1 MNHAL
6 APGVQIGRYMI
17 VSKIGAGGMGE
28 VYLAHDAELG
38 RPVALKFLSADVAS
52 DPQRM
57 RRFVQEARTVSAL
70 NHPNILTIYEF
81 GQADVARFIAAEYV
95 DGATLRQHAA
105 GRRLPLPEV
114 LDIGVQVASALA
126 AAHEVGIVHRDV
138 KPENIMIRRDGYV
151 KVVDFGL
158 AKLTQPQVPTGDLK
172 APTRRM
178 VETEPGVVMGT
189 VAYMSPEQA
198 RGLGVDART
207 DLWSLGVVLF
217 ELVTG
222 RLPFTGATPSDVM
235 AAVLT
240 SEPPRLEELAPAAPA
255 ELRLSL
261 RRVLAKEPGGRYQTA
276 AELLAD
282 LRRLRRRVE
291 AEAEAAD
298 TRGRSARTSPE
309 AARAAGAS
317 ADPADD
323 SQTPESY
330 AAPPD
335 QTLMQSVEIAH
346 VLFTD
351 IVGYSRLPMGEQGML
366 LRLLQE
372 VVRGTREFQRAQAA
386 DQLIRLP
393 TGDGMA
399 LVFFGNPVASAQCA
413 VEISRALSAHPE
425 LKLRMGVHAGPIYRV
440 SDINTNRN
448 VAGGG
453 INIAQRVMDY
463 GDAGHILVSGTAA
476 EVLGELGGWA
486 DKLHDLGEAEVKHG
500 VRVRLFNLYS
510 DEFGDP
516 HVPQKLLATRA
527 AMVTAAAGAAA
538 STGGAAARPT
548 LSAEYLVSG
557 AGRHKRGVILV
568 AGMFALAA
576 LVAAAF
582 VTRKLTWPGTPPAP
596 SQAMKF
602 VKVTSTGK
610 ADQAAISPD
619 GKYVVHVTS
628 EDGRQ
633 SLRMRQVNIASGE
646 QEIVPPA
653 EVGYRGLTFSPDGE
667 FINYVAAEKNVPPA
681 ALFRAP
687 ILGGPSK
694 RIITNAAGAVTFSP
708 DGKHLAFIR
717 DLVEQ
722 GTQVLVAAD
731 ADGGGE
737 RIVALRKFPNF
748 FKSVSWSPDGKTFA
762 CGVGSYVPTYTSY
775 VVTIPIEGG
784 AETRVSAQ
792 AWFSIGQV
800 AWMPD
805 GAGLIFNASEPGS
818 ASPDS
823 SQLWYVSYPGGE
835 VRRITND
842 LNNYSGVSLTAD
854 AGRLVTVQSATVSSL
869 WLMPHSDAARAT
881 QITSG
886 ISQGDGKEGFAWL
899 PGGRIVFSSKE
910 GGGEDIWVMN
920 ADGTGKRQLTSGSG
934 INTNPAASPDGRFV
948 VFTSTRGG
956 ASHIWRMDVDGS
968 DVKQLTSG
976 SGENYADVAPDGSWI
991 AYTLFAGKPT
1001 LWRVSMDGGTPSP
1014 LTDRQASSPAISPDG
1029 KTVASIYWEEEPNS
1043 RARIALLPS
1052 DGGEPLKT
1060 FDVAQATWGNVRW
1073 SPNGHALAYAVTIGG
1088 VSNLWSQPVAGG
1100 DPKPLTDFKAFQIFR
1115 FGWSREG
1122 EQLICARGI
1131 ESNDVVLISVFR

>member
-1 MNHAL
+1 MNHPL
-6 APGVQIGRYMI
+6 TPGVQIGRYMI
-17 VSKIGAGGMGE
+17 ASKIGAGGMGE

-38 RPVALKFLSADVAS
+38 RPVALKLLSADIAS

-57 RRFVQEARTVSAL
+57 QRFVQEAKSVSAL
-70 NHPNILTIYEF
+70 NHPNILTVYEF
-81 GQADVARFIAAEYV
+81 GQADGARFIAAEYV

-105 GRRLPLPEV
+105 GRRLPLQEV

-138 KPENIMIRRDGYV
+138 KPENVMIRRDGYV

-158 AKLTQPQVPTGDLK
+158 AKLTQPQMPTGDLI

-198 RGLGVDART
+198 RGLEVDART

-222 RLPFTGATPSDVM
+222 QRPFTGATPSDVM

-240 SEPPRLEELAPAAPA
+240 SEPSRLEDLAPAAPA
-255 ELRLSL
+255 ELRLIL
-261 RRVLAKEPGGRYQTA
+261 RRMLTKEPSGRYQTA
-276 AELLAD
+276 AELCAD
-282 LRRLRRRVE
+282 LRRLKRRVE
-291 AEAEAAD
+291 TETEAAD
-298 TRGRSARTSPE
+298 TREQYARTPP
-309 AARAAGAS
+309 AAAPAAGAPS
-317 ADPADD
+317 NPVDD
-323 SQTPESY
+323 SATPESF
-330 AAPPD
+330 AVPSD
-335 QTLMQSVEIAH
+335 QSLIQSVEIAH

-351 IVGYSRLPMGEQGML
+351 IVGYSRLPMDEQGRL

-372 VVRGTREFQRAQAA
+372 IVRGTREFQRAQAA

-413 VEISRALSAHPE
+413 VEISRALSAYPQ
-425 LKLRMGVHAGPIYRV
+425 LKLRMGVHAGPVYRV

-453 INIAQRVMDY
+453 INIAQRVMDC
-463 GDAGHILVSGTAA
+463 GDAGHILVSSTAA
-476 EVLGELGGWA
+476 EVLGELSWWA
-486 DKLHDLGEAEVKHG
+486 DKLHDLGEVEVKHG
-500 VRVRLFNLYS
+500 LRVHLFNLYS
-510 DEFGDP
+510 DELGDP
-516 HVPQKLLATRA
+516 HVPQKLLARQA
-527 AMVTAAAGAAA
+527 AVVTAAEAAA
-538 STGGAAARPT
+538 VTGGAAARPT
-548 LSAEYLVSG
+548 SSAEYLVSG
-557 AGRHKRGVILV
+557 IGRHKRGLIFA
-568 AGMFALAA
+568 AGTFAIAA

-582 VTRKLTWPGTPPAP
+582 VTRKLTWPGTPPTP
-596 SQAMKF
+596 SRAMKI

-653 EVGYRGLTFSPDGE
+653 EVGYKGLTFSPDGE

-687 ILGGPSK
+687 ILGGPSR

-722 GTQVLVAAD
+722 GTQVLVTAD

-762 CGVGSYVPTYTSY
+762 CGVGSYVPTYASY
-775 VVTIPIEGG
+775 VVTIPVEGG
-784 AETRVSAQ
+784 AETRVAAQ

-805 GAGLIFNASEPGS
+805 GAGLIVNASEPNS

-823 SQLWYVSYPGGE
+823 SQLWYVSYPGGA
-835 VRRITND
+835 VRRITFD

-869 WLMPHSDAARAT
+869 WLMPRGDAARAT

-899 PGGRIVFSSKE
+899 LGGKIVFSSKE

-956 ASHIWRMDVDGS
+956 AAHIWRMDVDGS
-968 DVKQLTSG
+968 NLKQLTSG

-1001 LWRVSMDGGTPSP
+1001 LWRVSIDGGTPSP

-1029 KTVASIYWEEEPNS
+1029 KTVASLYWEATPNS
-1043 RARIALLPS
+1043 PARIALLPS

-1060 FDVAQATWGNVRW
+1060 FDVPQANWGDVRW
-1073 SPNGHALAYAVTIGG
+1073 SPNGHALAYAVTTGG

-1115 FGWSREG
+1115 FGWSRDG

-1131 ESNDVVLISVFR
+1131 ESNDVVLISGFR